1 MIRLLHIYLPARMV
15 LLVACELLV
24 IGLGF
29 LGASTLGTPF
39 GSSAAGLYALGVGK
53 VIVVVAVFAV
63 CMWYFD
69 LYDPLVI
76 TSRREISARM
86 PQVFGWATLALIVL
100 YRIFPVLH
108 LGAFNFLLGM
118 TTGGLL
124 LMTCREGFL
133 WLIKSRAM
141 ARNVVVLGDGTLA
154 RCLIDEITERPELG
168 LHVVGRLHFSGSWKL
183 DGHPG
188 FTANSLSEAIAAL
201 NASIIILAL
210 QDRRG
215 QLPLLELLSL
225 KIKGVRIEDG
235 VETYERVCGKLSVE
249 SLTPAA
255 LLFCKGFA
263 PSNSYRVVKHVVSVA
278 LAIFGLLLLW
288 PLMIVVA
295 IAVKLS
301 SPGPVFLRQE
311 RVGEDGR
318 SFIIYKF
325 RSMRQDA
332 ESASGPQWAKE
343 ADKRITTVG
352 RIIRR
357 CRIDELPQFFNIL
370 KGEMDLIGPRPE
382 RPYFVEQ
389 LRRDIPFYDQR
400 HILKP
405 GITGWAQLKFGY
417 ADSTAT
423 SMEKLQYD
431 LYYVKQLSVGL
442 DLVILLLTIKTVLFG
457 RERVVRKP
465 LLSTPEM
472 TVRKESNAIG
482 SVS

>member
-1 MIRLLHIYLPARMV
+1 MIRFLHIYLPARMV

-39 GSSAAGLYALGVGK
+39 GANAAGLYALGIGK
-53 VIVVVAVFAV
+53 VAVVVAIFAI
-63 CMWYFD
+63 CMWYLD

-76 TSRREISARM
+76 TSRREVFARM
-86 PQVFGWATLALIVL
+86 PQVFGWATLALILL
-100 YRIFPVLH
+100 YRIFPFLH

-118 TTGGLL
+118 VMAGLL
-124 LMTCREGFL
+124 LMMCREGFL
-133 WLIKSRAM
+133 WLTKSHVMERK
-141 ARNVVVLGDGTLA
+141 VVVLGNGTFA
-154 RCLIDEITERPELG
+154 HSLIDEITARPELG
-168 LHVVGRLHFSGSWKL
+168 LDVVGRLYFSGSWKL
-183 DGHPG
+183 DGRPS
-188 FTANSLSEAIAAL
+188 FIADSLSEAIEAL

-215 QLPLLELLSL
+215 QMPLFELLSL

-235 VETYERVCGKLSVE
+235 VEAYERVCGKIPVE

-263 PSNSYRVVKHVVSVA
+263 PSNSYRALKHLVSIA
-278 LAIFGLLLLW
+278 FAIVGLLLLW
-288 PLMIVVA
+288 PLMLAVA
-295 IAVKLS
+295 IAIKLG
-301 SPGPVFLRQE
+301 SPGPILFRQE

-318 SFIIYKF
+318 PFTIYKF

-332 ESASGPQWAKE
+332 ESESGPRWASE
-343 ADKRITTVG
+343 TDKRITWVG
-352 RIIRR
+352 QIIRR

-382 RPYFVEQ
+382 RPFFVER

-417 ADSTAT
+417 ADSTAS

-431 LYYVKQLSVGL
+431 LYYIKQLSAGL
-442 DLVILLLTIKTVLFG
+442 DMAILLLTIKTVLFG
-457 RERVVRKP
+457 RERVARKQ
-465 LLSTPEM
+465 LSAPELS
-472 TVRKESNAIG
+472 VQKESRVVG
-482 SVS
+482 SVL

>member
-39 GSSAAGLYALGVGK
+39 ATTAASLYALGVGK

-63 CMWYFD
+63 CMWYLD

-76 TSRREISARM
+76 TSRREIFARM
-86 PQVFGWATLALIVL
+86 PQVFGWATLALILL

-118 TTGGLL
+118 TTAGLL
-124 LMTCREGFL
+124 LMMCREGFL
-133 WLIKSRAM
+133 WLTRSHAM
-141 ARNVVVLGDGTLA
+141 ARKVVVLGEGTLA
-154 RCLIDEITERPELG
+154 HSLMDEITVRPEIG
-168 LHVVGRLHFSGSWKL
+168 LEVVGRLYFSGSWKL
-183 DGHPG
+183 DRNPS
-188 FTANSLSEAIAAL
+188 FTANSLSEAIWAL
-201 NASIIILAL
+201 NASIIMLAL

-215 QLPLLELLSL
+215 QLPLFELLSL
-225 KIKGVRIEDG
+225 KIKGVRVEDG
-235 VETYERVCGKLSVE
+235 VEAYERVCGKIPVE

-263 PSNSYRVVKHVVSVA
+263 PSNSYRVLKHVVSVA
-278 LAIFGLLLLW
+278 FAVVGLLLLW
-288 PLMIVVA
+288 PLMLVVA

-301 SPGPVFLRQE
+301 SPGPVLLRQE
-311 RVGEDGR
+311 RVGEDGKP
-318 SFIIYKF
+318 FTIYKF

-332 ESASGPQWAKE
+332 ENESGPRWATE
-343 ADKRITTVG
+343 ADKRITRVG

-382 RPYFVEQ
+382 RPFFVEQ
-389 LRRDIPFYDQR
+389 LRRNIPFYDQR

-442 DLVILLLTIKTVLFG
+442 DIVILLLTFKTVLFG
-457 RERVVRKP
+457 RERVVRKQ
-465 LLSTPEM
+465 LLTPELSA
-472 TVRKESNAIG
+472 RKESSAVG
-482 SVS
+482 SIS